1 MLELDQWREFDSS
14 FATTVGPPIAP
25 VCIRAMRFR
34 STDIPCDYLGS
45 RGNGER
51 RKGERRKQPRP
62 GPDRRQTD
70 RRRAAVRSVV
80 LAAAAVVLP
89 QHVKPQTL
97 DIGSSRPPAPV
108 VATRIE
114 SAVNEVDVPVEHAY
128 DEFIHEASIHYRV
141 DPTLI
146 RSVMQTESAFDALAV
161 SPAGAVGLMQLMP
174 EVAAEM
180 GVEDPLDPRQNI
192 MGGVKYLRRLLDLHR
207 GNVRLALAS
216 YNAGP
221 TNVIEY
227 GGVPPFP
234 ETQKYVKKVTR
245 LVKSSRRAHTD

>member
-1 MLELDQWREFDSS
+1 MLVS
-14 FATTVGPPIAP
+14 
-25 VCIRAMRFR
+25 
-34 STDIPCDYLGS
+34 STDVPPDYLGS
-45 RGNGER
+45 RGEGER
-51 RKGERRKQPRP
+51 RKGERRRQPRP
-62 GPDRRQTD
+62 GPDRRRGE
-70 RRRAAVRSVV
+70 RRRAAVRNVV
-80 LAAAAVVLP
+80 LVTAAVVLP
-89 QHVKPQTL
+89 QHVKPQSL
-97 DIGSSRPPAPV
+97 DSKLSRPPAPV
-108 VATRIE
+108 VVTTTVE
-114 SAVNEVDVPVEHAY
+114 SVAPAPPEHAY
-128 DEFIHEASIHYRV
+128 DEFIREASIQYGV
-141 DPTLI
+141 DATLI
-146 RSVMQTESAFDALAV
+146 RSVMQTESAFDAMAV
-161 SPAGAVGLMQLMP
+161 SSSGALGLMQLMP

-245 LVKSSRRAHTD
+245 LVKSSRRTHTD